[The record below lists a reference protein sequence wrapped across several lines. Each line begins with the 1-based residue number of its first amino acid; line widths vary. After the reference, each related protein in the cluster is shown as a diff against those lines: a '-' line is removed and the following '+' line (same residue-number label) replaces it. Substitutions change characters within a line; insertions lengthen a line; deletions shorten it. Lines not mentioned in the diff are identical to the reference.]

1 MSGSEPGYRLSPLAR
16 ADLEEI
22 WRYTFGNWS
31 PSQADRYHNSIMAAI
46 RGLADGSLT
55 GRQTTI
61 RKGYFKLR
69 TGSHVLFFRVG
80 ENDIEIMRILHQRMD
95 VDRHL

>member
-1 MSGSEPGYRLSPLAR
+1 M
-16 ADLEEI
+16 
-22 WRYTFGNWS
+22 
-31 PSQADRYHNSIMAAI
+31 
-46 RGLADGSLT
+46 T